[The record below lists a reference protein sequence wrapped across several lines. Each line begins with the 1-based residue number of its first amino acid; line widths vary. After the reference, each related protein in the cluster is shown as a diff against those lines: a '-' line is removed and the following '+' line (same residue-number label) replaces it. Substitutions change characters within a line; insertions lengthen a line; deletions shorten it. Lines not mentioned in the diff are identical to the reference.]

1 MGTKTIRVSETAYE
15 RLAARKREGE
25 SFSDVIER
33 LTDEQ
38 PDIYAGFGAWEGTD
52 KGEHARKAA
61 EELNEGIE
69 ATAAEYARRKDE

>member
-33 LTDEQ
+33 LTDDQ

-52 KGEHARKAA
+52 KGDNAREAA
-61 EELNEGIE
+61 DELNADVE
-69 ATAAEYARRKDE
+69 ATATEYARRKDE